1 MYNPHLTARPIQL
14 KNVLKTV
21 YQEYKGPNAPDR
33 FNQKD
38 HKYHAINGV
47 LYRNL
52 ANNNDYFEGL
62 SRAGGGKKK
71 ESNSNATS
79 PTMRGDTAAQ
89 KKRTAKLDG
98 AAALSQ
104 SSARELK
111 ETQISSVELTNE
123 QYLYVT
129 DKHLTKFEIADSV
142 ISKEIEH
149 IHAKECF
156 TNR

>member
-1 MYNPHLTARPIQL
+1 
-14 KNVLKTV
+14 
-21 YQEYKGPNAPDR
+21 
-33 FNQKD
+33 
-38 HKYHAINGV
+38 
-47 LYRNL
+47 
-52 ANNNDYFEGL
+52 
-62 SRAGGGKKK
+62 
-71 ESNSNATS
+71 
-79 PTMRGDTAAQ
+79 MRGDTVAQ

-104 SSARELK
+104 SSGRELK

-142 ISKEIEH
+142 ISKEIEQ
-149 IHAKECF
+149 IHAREWF